1 MAQNVAVIE
10 IFYTFVVYYIG
21 IVTPANCKT
30 KNIITMKKIFT
41 LVAVATMFTACSVS
55 SLSMARLE
63 NTSTHTKVQVVQPV
77 AAVLADLDVAPNK
90 ISYFFL
96 PSQTVVKG
104 GFDNVVNTAIR
115 EALIANGNADVL
127 VALEQQVKYGADGNV
142 ESITVSGYPAKYV
155 NFRSPG
161 DEYLRELAKES
172 NKTNDKQPQ
181 QGVSLLGFGSKK

>member
-1 MAQNVAVIE
+1 
-10 IFYTFVVYYIG
+10 
-21 IVTPANCKT
+21 
-30 KNIITMKKIFT
+30 MKKIFT

-155 NFRSPG
+155 NFRTPG

-181 QGVSLLGFGSKK
+181 QPQQGVSLLGFGSKNKK

>member
-1 MAQNVAVIE
+1 
-10 IFYTFVVYYIG
+10 
-21 IVTPANCKT
+21 
-30 KNIITMKKIFT
+30 MKKIFT

-63 NTSTHTKVQVVQPV
+63 NTSTHAKVQVVQPV

-161 DEYLRELAKES
+161 DEYLRELTKES
-172 NKTNDKQPQ
+172 NKTNNKQPQ
-181 QGVSLLGFGSKK
+181 QPQPGVSLRGFGSKK

>member
-1 MAQNVAVIE
+1 
-10 IFYTFVVYYIG
+10 
-21 IVTPANCKT
+21 
-30 KNIITMKKIFT
+30 MKKIFT

-172 NKTNDKQPQ
+172 NKTNNKQPQQPQ
-181 QGVSLLGFGSKK
+181 QGVSLLGFGSKNKK

>member
-1 MAQNVAVIE
+1 
-10 IFYTFVVYYIG
+10 
-21 IVTPANCKT
+21 
-30 KNIITMKKIFT
+30 MKKIFT
-41 LVAVATMFTACSVS
+41 LVAVATMFTACSVTS
-55 SLSMARLE
+55 PSMARLE

-77 AAVLADLDVAPNK
+77 AAVLADLQVAPNK

-96 PSQTVVKG
+96 PSQTVVKA
-104 GFDNVVNTAIR
+104 GFENVVNTAIR

-161 DEYLRELAKES
+161 DDYLRELAKNAGNS
-172 NKTNDKQPQ
+172 NGKSQQSQ
-181 QGVSLLGFGSKK
+181 QGVSPLAAFGLIKK

>member
-1 MAQNVAVIE
+1 
-10 IFYTFVVYYIG
+10 
-21 IVTPANCKT
+21 
-30 KNIITMKKIFT
+30 MKKIFT

-63 NTSTHTKVQVVQPV
+63 NTSTHAKVQVVQPV

-172 NKTNDKQPQ
+172 NKTNNKQPQ
-181 QGVSLLGFGSKK
+181 QPQPGVSLLGFGSKK

>member
-1 MAQNVAVIE
+1 
-10 IFYTFVVYYIG
+10 
-21 IVTPANCKT
+21 
-30 KNIITMKKIFT
+30 MKKIFT

-172 NKTNDKQPQ
+172 SKTNNKQPQ